1 MNSQLSPDTRFPS
14 MYLASGLIII
24 IIITAVNVNVRIL
37 NCSDPLVNYDS
48 ESDIE

>member
-1 MNSQLSPDTRFPS
+1 
-14 MYLASGLIII
+14 MYLASGLII